1 MKEGMSVD
9 IIQFA
14 DDTLLIEGG
23 GWKNVWGALN
33 QFQEVLN

>member
-1 MKEGMSVD
+1 MKEGMSGD

-23 GWKNVWGALN
+23 GWKNVWGH
-33 QFQEVLN
+33 